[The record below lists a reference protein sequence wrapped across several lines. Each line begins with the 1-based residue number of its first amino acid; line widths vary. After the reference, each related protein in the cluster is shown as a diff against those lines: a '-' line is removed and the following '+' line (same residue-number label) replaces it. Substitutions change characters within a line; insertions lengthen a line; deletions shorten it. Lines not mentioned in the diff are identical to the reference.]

1 MSFIINKGSYSTT
14 LDSSTLSANQT
25 ITFPDTS
32 GTVMVSSG
40 TGGNLLDM
48 FYPVGTIYMSADT
61 SFDPNTSWGGTWVKI
76 ENRFLLGSSES
87 KAVGTTGGEETHTLT
102 TEEMPQHTHNLAGD
116 GTFNI
121 TGQFQVQSGS
131 RMPGFSGFGGALTAL
146 NGSFGGDSNAY
157 YTAPGPKGV
166 KLDAASGIS
175 GQIGLSGNGKAHN
188 NMPPYEV
195 VNVWKRTA

>member
-1 MSFIINKGSYSTT
+1 
-14 LDSSTLSANQT
+14 
-25 ITFPDTS
+25 
-32 GTVMVSSG
+32 MVSSG
-40 TGGNLLDM
+40 TGGNLIDM
-48 FYPVGTIYMSADT
+48 FYPVGTIYMSADAN
-61 SFDPNTSWGGTWVKI
+61 FNPNTSWGGTWIKI
-76 ENRFLLGSSES
+76 EEKFLLGS
-87 KAVGTTGGEETHTLT
+87 GTNKVLGSTGGEETHTLT

-146 NGSFGGDSNAY
+146 NGSFGGDANAY

-175 GQIGLSGNGKAHN
+175 GQIGLSGSGQSHN

-195 VNVWKRTA
+195 VNIWKRTA